1 MASLSNVTG
10 RELIKFIK
18 SIGYRFD
25 RQKGNHRIFVH
36 ENMKSI
42 TIPVYKKKLV
52 KLGLLG
58 GILRDIGISKYE
70 FIIKKEIYQ
79 VLIWYKKYRRK

>member
-25 RQKGNHRIFVH
+25 RQNRGNHRVFVH
-36 ENMKSI
+36 DEKKPL
-42 TIPVYKKKLV
+42 TIPVYKKKIV
-52 KLGLLG
+52 KVGLLG
-58 GILRDIGISKYE
+58 GILNDIGISKTE
-70 FIIKKEIYQ
+70 FINSIS
-79 VLIWYKKYRRK
+79 